1 MPERVQTGERGVYRI
16 RAVFFS
22 DSSRLETMADSAVAE
37 QLVRQRL
44 RESVQQR
51 NAATFLIADCRL
63 ADASNPV
70 LGLLPAQLRVR
81 LTSSLQEGARG
92 NDSPEVR
99 PRKRWQ
105 AVLPWVAAIV
115 TAGAGFWVFLHRTL

>member
-22 DSSRLETMADSAVAE
+22 DRSRLETMADSAVAE
-37 QLVRQRL
+37 QLVRQR
-44 RESVQQR
+44 RRVSVQQQ

>member
-44 RESVQQR
+44 RESVQQQ

-81 LTSSLQEGARG
+81 LTSSLHEGAQG